1 MHPAQAG
8 QCVFSE
14 FLTEGKPKFSADDKL
29 WLRIFYFNHEC
40 STIDVHN
47 IVKPTLDYL
56 EGFVYPNDRNIIYL
70 ESVHLDMQSL
80 YGDAPYFDMEINMDG
95 GVDDILKIME
105 INMDGGVDDIL
116 KIYAETCF
124 LIEAGTIRPNLI
136 LSRVSDI
143 VKLKWI

>member
-1 MHPAQAG
+1 M
-8 QCVFSE
+8 
-14 FLTEGKPKFSADDKL
+14 
-29 WLRIFYFNHEC
+29 
-40 STIDVHN
+40 
-47 IVKPTLDYL
+47 DYL

-80 YGDAPYFDMEINMDG
+80 HGDAPYFDMEINMG
-95 GVDDILKIME
+95 
-105 INMDGGVDDIL
+105 GGVDDIL